1 MPNTYTKI
9 YIHAVF
15 AVQNRVMLIRDD
27 WKNDLYAYMGGIIK
41 TNGHKPL
48 AINGVADHIHAFIG
62 MKPAQSLSDL
72 MQDIK
77 GSSSKWIND
86 KRLVKGH
93 FNWQE
98 GYGAFS
104 YAHSQIDIVIKY
116 INNQQA
122 HHKKKT
128 FKEEYLEI
136 LDEYNIEYNEKYLFT
151 FIETGG
157 CISEKW

>member
-15 AVQNRVMLIRDD
+15 AVQKRIMLIRDD
-27 WKNDLYAYMGGIIK
+27 WKDELFAYMGGIIK

-48 AINGVADHIHAFIG
+48 AINGMSDHIHTFIG

-77 GSSSKWIND
+77 ASSSKWIND
-86 KRLVKGH
+86 KGLIKGH
-93 FNWQE
+93 FNWQD

-104 YAHSQIDIVIKY
+104 YAHSQIDTVIKY
-116 INNQQA
+116 INNQQT

-128 FKEEYLEI
+128 FKEEYLDM
-136 LDEYNIEYNEKYLFT
+136 LKKFDVEYNEKYLFK
-151 FIETGG
+151 FINDDE
-157 CISEKW
+157 